1 MKHIKYLFLVLCT
14 IFVFEMISFN
24 KAEAD
29 ECTVTAGVIKKATT
43 SANDSIRDGCDTLPD
58 NYEVKIFKLYLCT
71 SAPTEAT
78 TSSTAVLTSCSQIFN
93 SASASGATA
102 SVTQGSDI
110 DLDGTYTRPPDGT
123 YTHGYAYMKNTFGIT
138 WSGKIDGSKNGH
150 TGSSGGNNTGA
161 GGGGTGVYCAT
172 MPNSGTHKQ
181 GGTHTNSSKCSANDD
196 LIAGKFVET
205 LEQFGG
211 FNNSFLSRASVSNI
225 NGTTASIVGLLVDEN
240 EHRAA
245 TTGEVVKLEG
255 LVTFADPVVVTS
267 ATTSLSMSFNVGEG
281 MHFFDHLNNDTL
293 DIGSGPFQAIMTA
306 N

>member
-1 MKHIKYLFLVLCT
+1 MKHIKYLFLVLST

-24 KAEAD
+24 KAEAACGVD
-29 ECTVTAGVIKKATT
+29 ADGVI
-43 SANDSIRDGCDTLPD
+43 SESDIDNNCDSKPD
-58 NYEVKIFKLYLCT
+58 IYEVKIYKLYLCT

-78 TSSTAVLTSCSQIFN
+78 TSSTVVLTPCSQIFN
-93 SASASGATA
+93 NASGATA

-110 DLDGTYTRPPDGT
+110 DLDGTYTRPPNGT
-123 YTHGYAYMKNTFGIT
+123 YTHGYAYMDNSFGIT

-196 LIAGKFVET
+196 LTAGKFVET

-211 FNNSFLSRASVSNI
+211 FNDSFLSRAVVSNI
-225 NGTTASIVGLLVDEN
+225 NGTTAGIIGLLVDEN

-245 TTGEVVKLEG
+245 TTGEVEKLEG
-255 LVTFADPVVVTS
+255 LVTFADPVVITT

-281 MHFFDHLNNDTL
+281 MTFSDHLNNDTL
-293 DIGSGPFQAIMTA
+293 DIGSGPFQAIMKA

>member
-1 MKHIKYLFLVLCT
+1 MKHIKYLFLVLST

-24 KAEAD
+24 KAEAACGVD
-29 ECTVTAGVIKKATT
+29 ADGVI
-43 SANDSIRDGCDTLPD
+43 SESDIDNNCDSKPD
-58 NYEVKIFKLYLCT
+58 IYEVVIYKLYLCT

-78 TSSTAVLTSCSQIFN
+78 TSSTVVLTPCSQIFN
-93 SASASGATA
+93 NASGATA

-110 DLDGTYTRPPDGT
+110 DLDGTYTRPPNGT
-123 YTHGYAYMKNTFGIT
+123 YTHGYAYMENTFGIT

-181 GGTHTNSSKCSANDD
+181 GSTHTNSSKCSANDD
-196 LIAGKFVET
+196 LTAGKFVET

-211 FNNSFLSRASVSNI
+211 FNDSFLSRAVVSNI
-225 NGTTASIVGLLVDEN
+225 NGTTAGIIGLLVDSN

-245 TTGEVVKLEG
+245 TTGEVEKLEG
-255 LVTFADPVVVTS
+255 LVTFADPVVITT

-281 MHFFDHLNNDTL
+281 MTFSDHLNNDTL
-293 DIGSGPFQAIMTA
+293 DIGSGPFQAIMEA